1 MCHKMCH
8 NHLMVVTNMRGL
20 RDTRQ
25 IKAWL
30 RAGEL
35 IEIRDRDEVIGRILP
50 ETDSAQAKDWPD
62 FEARAKELF
71 GDRILPGADLV
82 IEERGR
88 Y

>member
-1 MCHKMCH
+1 MPI
-8 NHLMVVTNMRGL
+8 TNMRGL

-35 IEIRDRDEVIGRILP
+35 IEIRDRNEVIGRILP
-50 ETDSAQAKDWPD
+50 EKKKGNSKDWPD
-62 FEARAKELF
+62 FEARAKKLF
-71 GDRILPGADLV
+71 GNRILPGADLV

>member
-1 MCHKMCH
+1 MA
-8 NHLMVVTNMRGL
+8 VTNMRGL

-30 RAGEL
+30 RAGES
-35 IEIRDRDEVIGRILP
+35 IEIRERNVVIGRILP
-50 ETDSAQAKDWPD
+50 EEKKADKKDWPD
-62 FEARAKELF
+62 FEARAKKLF

>member
-1 MCHKMCH
+1 MA
-8 NHLMVVTNMRGL
+8 VTNMRGL

-30 RAGEL
+30 RAGETVEVL
-35 IEIRDRDEVIGRILP
+35 DRNQLVGRILP
-50 ETDSAQAKDWPD
+50 AKKVPDKKEWPD
-62 FEARAKELF
+62 FEARRKKIF
-71 GDRILPGADLV
+71 GDKVLPGADLL

>member
-1 MCHKMCH
+1 MPI
-8 NHLMVVTNMRGL
+8 TNMRGL

-30 RAGEL
+30 HAGES
-35 IEIRDRDEVIGRILP
+35 IEIRERNVVIGRILP
-50 ETDSAQAKDWPD
+50 EKRKVDKKDWPD
-62 FEARAKELF
+62 FEARAKKLF

-82 IEERGR
+82 IEQRGR

>member
-1 MCHKMCH
+1 MCH
-8 NHLMVVTNMRGL
+8 NRAMAVTNLRGL

-30 RAGEL
+30 RAGESV
-35 IEIRDRDEVIGRILP
+35 EIRERNEVIGRILP
-50 ETDSAQAKDWPD
+50 EKDRTRLVDWPD

>member
-1 MCHKMCH
+1 MCHIKR
-8 NHLMVVTNMRGL
+8 VAVTNMRGL

-30 RAGEL
+30 RAGES
-35 IEIRDRDEVIGRILP
+35 IEIRDRNEVIGRILP
-50 ETDSAQAKDWPD
+50 ERNKAKVKDWPD
-62 FEARAKELF
+62 FEARANKLF